1 MHCPA
6 CQFRSEHLVRC
17 HRQAHVRQN
26 AGADSLRG
34 AEPDA
39 AANSHRGHLLLS
51 PERPCVF
58 QLAVDQLATAKR
70 FVREGAYVFLT
81 GRREAELQKA
91 KAEIGRNVTTVQGDV
106 TSLADLDRLYATVQA
121 EKDVVDIVIANAGFV
136 EHAKIFDLSEA
147 HYDKTMDIN
156 VKGVVFTV
164 QKALPL
170 MSRGGSIVVVS
181 SIVNVKGIPAHGIY
195 TATKAAVRGLVRV
208 WAQELKDKGI
218 RVNTLSP
225 GATETPI
232 IRGQFESDE
241 ASDAAKGAFA
251 SMTPLGRLGL
261 PEELAA
267 GAYFLASDESS
278 YITGIDL
285 PVDGGLAQV

>member
-1 MHCPA
+1 M
-6 CQFRSEHLVRC
+6 SHLEGKV
-17 HRQAHVRQN
+17 AIIT
-26 AGADSLRG
+26 GGSSG
-34 AEPDA
+34 I
-39 AANSHRGHLLLS
+39 G
-51 PERPCVF
+51 
-58 QLAVDQLATAKR
+58 LATAKR
-70 FVREGAYVFLT
+70 FAKEGAYVFIT
-81 GRREAELQKA
+81 GRRQSELDRA
-91 KAEIGRNVTTVQGDV
+91 KAEIGMNVTTVQGDV
-106 TSLADLDRLYATVQA
+106 TNMADLDRLYTAVKA
-121 EKDVVDIVIANAGFV
+121 EKGVVDIVVANAGFI

-170 MSRGGSIVVVS
+170 MTRGGSIVVVS
-181 SIVNVKGIPAHGIY
+181 SIINVKGVPAHGTY
-195 TATKAAVRGLVRV
+195 AAAKAGVRALVRV

-232 IRGQFESDE
+232 IRGQFETDE
-241 ASDAAKGAFA
+241 ASDAAKTVFA

-267 GAYFLASDESS
+267 AAYFLASNESS
-278 YITGIDL
+278 YVTGIDL

>member
-1 MHCPA
+1 M
-6 CQFRSEHLVRC
+6 S
-17 HRQAHVRQN
+17 
-26 AGADSLRG
+26 SLEG
-34 AEPDA
+34 K
-39 AANSHRGHLLLS
+39 
-51 PERPCVF
+51 V
-58 QLAVDQLATAKR
+58 AVITGGSSGIGLATAKR
-70 FVREGAYVFLT
+70 FVREGAYVFIT
-81 GRREAELQKA
+81 GRREAELEKA
-91 KAEIGRNVTTVQGDV
+91 KAEIGSNVAAVQGDV
-106 TSLADLDRLYATVQA
+106 TSLADLDRLYATVKA
-121 EKDVVDIVIANAGFV
+121 EKGVVDIVIANAGFV

-170 MSRGGSIVVVS
+170 MTRGGSIVVVS

-241 ASDAAKGAFA
+241 ASDAAKGVFA

-278 YITGIDL
+278 YVTGIDL

>member
-1 MHCPA
+1 M
-6 CQFRSEHLVRC
+6 SHLE
-17 HRQAHVRQN
+17 
-26 AGADSLRG
+26 GKT
-34 AEPDA
+34 
-39 AANSHRGHLLLS
+39 
-51 PERPCVF
+51 
-58 QLAVDQLATAKR
+58 AVITGGSSGIGLATAKR
-70 FVREGAYVFLT
+70 FVKEGAHVFIT
-81 GRREAELQKA
+81 GRRASELDKA
-91 KAEIGRNVTTVQGDV
+91 KAEIGKNVTAVQGDV
-106 TSLADLDRLYATVQA
+106 TNLADLDRLYATVKA
-121 EKDVVDIVIANAGFV
+121 EKGIVDIVVANAGFI

-170 MSRGGSIVVVS
+170 MTHGGSIVVVS
-181 SIVNVKGIPAHGIY
+181 SIINVKGVPAHGTY
-195 TATKAAVRGLVRV
+195 AAAKAGVRALVRV
-208 WAQELKDKGI
+208 WAQDLKDKGI

-241 ASDAAKGAFA
+241 ASDAAKTMFA
-251 SMTPLGRLGL
+251 AMTPLGRLGL

-267 GAYFLASDESS
+267 AAYFLASDESS
-278 YITGIDL
+278 YVTGIDL

>member
-1 MHCPA
+1 M
-6 CQFRSEHLVRC
+6 SHLEGKV
-17 HRQAHVRQN
+17 AVIT
-26 AGADSLRG
+26 GGSSG
-34 AEPDA
+34 I
-39 AANSHRGHLLLS
+39 G
-51 PERPCVF
+51 
-58 QLAVDQLATAKR
+58 LAIAKR
-70 FVREGAYVFLT
+70 FVKEGAYVFIT
-81 GRREAELQKA
+81 GRRQSELDKA
-91 KAEIGRNVTTVQGDV
+91 KAVIGKNVTTVQGAV
-106 TSLADLDRLYATVQA
+106 QNLADLDRVYATVKA
-121 EKDVVDIVIANAGFV
+121 EKGVVDIVVANAGFI

-170 MSRGGSIVVVS
+170 MTRGGSIVVVS
-181 SIVNVKGIPAHGIY
+181 SIINVKGVPAHGTY
-195 TATKAAVRGLVRV
+195 AAAKAGVRALVRV

-232 IRGQFESDE
+232 IRGQFDSDE
-241 ASDAAKGAFA
+241 ASDAAKSMFA

-261 PEELAA
+261 PDELAA

-278 YITGIDL
+278 YVTGIDL